1 MNRSLLIS
9 ISLLIFLIGISCA
22 SATDLNLNDATLSSG
37 LGGGGDSHFYT
48 ANVSPQYL
56 GNVSPQYLGN
66 VSPQYLGNVSPQYLG
81 NVSPQYLGNVSPQY
95 FERPSI
101 VSDVKDLG
109 IKENETPQQL
119 GKDYN
124 SRHQHAVAFYTQSI
138 VQTSHEDPIV
148 QLSAVLGSGLGGGG
162 EEHYY

>member
-66 VSPQYLGNVSPQYLG
+66 VSPQY
-81 NVSPQYLGNVSPQY
+81 

-119 GKDYN
+119 GKDHN

-148 QLSAVLGSGLGGGG
+148 QLPAVLGSGLGGGG

>member
-48 ANVSPQYL
+48 A
-56 GNVSPQYLGN
+56 N